1 MLEAHESLP
10 SSIASPTLSR
20 HMRRVHAE
28 HHSCFMAAT
37 LRTTFSLDIPPDASP
52 AFEAAYEE
60 ERLDADPMSLR
71 KPKPKSGGLEWK
83 VRLCL
88 LVAIA
93 SPNAREG
100 PDGARTR
107 HLVQDGPRG
116 QWGSSWKA
124 AQTIAPF
131 ERPAPVSPAANS
143 PTTPNA
149 NGQPTTPA
157 TGGALSWV
165 SYFASSLLGPSNV
178 GYHDGDEDI
187 DEAEGEDG
195 DEIGPEEAWREV
207 KVEMVECEVPVKV
220 WPGGTAFKATEVVFD
235 V

>member
-10 SSIASPTLSR
+10 SSIASPALSR
-20 HMRRVHAE
+20 HLRRVHAE
-28 HHSCFMAAT
+28 HHSCFMPAT

-52 AFEAAYEE
+52 AFEATFDESALDGLDRINLR
-60 ERLDADPMSLR
+60 RLKSS
-71 KPKPKSGGLEWK
+71 SGGLEWK

-93 SPNAREG
+93 SPTAREG
-100 PDGARTR
+100 PEGVRTR
-107 HLVQDGPRG
+107 HLVRDGPRG

-124 AQTIAPF
+124 ASSIAPL
-131 ERPAPVSPAANS
+131 ERPAPPSSAAS

-149 NGQPTTPA
+149 NGELVPPTPST
-157 TGGALSWV
+157 ALSWM

-178 GYHDGDEDI
+178 GYHDGDEEVE
-187 DEAEGEDG
+187 DEDE
-195 DEIGPEEAWREV
+195 DEIGPEEAWRDV

-220 WPGGTAFKATEVVFD
+220 WPGNTAFKATEVVFD